1 MTDHEMKEMVAG
13 PRVSA
18 ADVRSRT
25 EGAFTRSAEIRPFA
39 AFLLGAVTLASVSP
53 LAQAVQK
60 AMYVSVVDQAG
71 APVPNLGP
79 SDFIV
84 REDDVAREVVNVVP
98 ADEPMQVAVLV
109 DTSDVA
115 REQIPYLRDAVPTFV
130 NTLIS
135 GGVRNQVAIVAFGE
149 RPTILA
155 DYTSNSAVLKKAT
168 DLIWANPMSG
178 PYLLDAILEVSEG
191 LTKREAPR
199 PVIIAI
205 AAEGQELSYRHDDQ
219 VLDRLRKSG
228 AQLYVL
234 MLGTPYG
241 GRNEEARKPRD
252 RHQSR
257 ARRFGRTPRAGPDRH
272 RARLAP
278 QDPRRPAQAS
288 VPRHLLVPP
297 DAHPARKGH
306 RQSQGRRTDC
316 ARGAHQGPPGTS
328 VTAARD
334 NDMEKATG
342 RCAASDQGLFPA
354 RSDNRV

>member
-1 MTDHEMKEMVAG
+1 MTDRELNEMAEG
-13 PRVSA
+13 PRVIA

-25 EGAFTRSAEIRPFA
+25 GAFKWSAEIRPLAA
-39 AFLLGAVTLASVSP
+39 AFLLSAVTLASVSP

-71 APVPNLGP
+71 APVPDLGP

-84 REDDVAREVVNVVP
+84 REDDVTREVVSVAP

-109 DTSDVA
+109 DTSNVA
-115 REQIPYLRDAVPTFV
+115 REHIPYLRDAVPTFV

-135 GGVRNQVAIVAFGE
+135 GPRNQVAIVGFGE

-178 PYLLDAILEVSEG
+178 PYLLDAILEISEG

-199 PVIIAI
+199 PVIVAI

-234 MLGTPYG
+234 MLGTPYS
-241 GRNEEARKPRD
+241 GRNEEARSREIVISRGPDDSGGRREQVLTAIGLGSRLKLLAD
-252 RHQSR
+252 QLRHQYRVTYSR
-257 ARRFGRTPRAGPDRH
+257 PQTLIPPEKVTVRAKGAGRT
-272 RARLAP
+272 
-278 QDPRRPAQAS
+278 
-288 VPRHLLVPP
+288 
-297 DAHPARKGH
+297 
-306 RQSQGRRTDC
+306 
-316 ARGAHQGPPGTS
+316 ARGALIKDSQ
-328 VTAARD
+328 AR
-334 NDMEKATG
+334 
-342 RCAASDQGLFPA
+342 Q
-354 RSDNRV
+354 